1 MLFKTVVDIKLIH
14 QYPTF
19 KDFIKI
25 IDNYYKLLVQTN
37 HSDNYFFLGGG
48 GEWCKNKTRS
58 KITQILV
65 LVRKLNLSCL
75 RKRLV
80 FEEIYG

>member
-37 HSDNYFFLGGG
+37 HSDNFFFGGG
-48 GEWCKNKTRS
+48 GLNGV
-58 KITQILV
+58 KIKLG
-65 LVRKLNLSCL
+65 VR
-75 RKRLV
+75 
-80 FEEIYG
+80 